1 MLKVLIVDDEPFIA
15 LGLGEI
21 IEWNKEGYEVVYTA
35 YNGLQALE
43 YVKENP
49 VDLII
54 ADIQM
59 PVMNGL
65 ELLEEVRKINKD
77 TFFVILSGFDKFDY
91 VQRALR
97 SNCTDYILKP
107 VQQEEL
113 LEIVR
118 RIALEKN
125 IARNEE
131 VKNKE
136 IEKNFIEHNIRAL
149 LNGKYNDETLKQIN
163 NSIEK
168 LVDAP
173 SYRYVNVYPMD
184 IGKMKDMD
192 DEEIKNGLKKLK
204 ERLINEFPECEQC
217 FVLDTSLSENEY
229 ELGFVIS
236 SNMLCYQ
243 DIICRENSDEEKIKL
258 INQENIYP
266 VSLVVGKEV
275 DNLNKIHRS
284 YSSTFM
290 MRSFIGFFDEKYIY
304 VYEDEVLNN
313 STEGAV
319 LCTDSLENLIK
330 SIAIND
336 KDKIKQNVELLFNEM
351 EKIGFNQKNMSI
363 NMNYLLYRLIY
374 LAVEQDETV
383 NQEEVMQYIS
393 ENTFEDGINRGG
405 KDHFLKFANEYAE
418 YIIQLR
424 KKVSRGVLSD
434 IEKEIHENYASNL
447 TLRELSK
454 KYFINS
460 SYLGQ
465 IFRKK
470 YGISFKDY
478 LCEYRIDKAAY
489 ELLHTDKK
497 IVAISEEVG
506 YKDIDYFISKF
517 TEKKGCPPAKYRRG
531 VE

>member
-1 MLKVLIVDDEPFIA
+1 
-15 LGLGEI
+15 
-21 IEWNKEGYEVVYTA
+21 
-35 YNGLQALE
+35 
-43 YVKENP
+43 
-49 VDLII
+49 
-54 ADIQM
+54 
-59 PVMNGL
+59 
-65 ELLEEVRKINKD
+65 
-77 TFFVILSGFDKFDY
+77 
-91 VQRALR
+91 
-97 SNCTDYILKP
+97 
-107 VQQEEL
+107 
-113 LEIVR
+113 
-118 RIALEKN
+118 
-125 IARNEE
+125 
-131 VKNKE
+131 
-136 IEKNFIEHNIRAL
+136 
-149 LNGKYNDETLKQIN
+149 
-163 NSIEK
+163 
-168 LVDAP
+168 
-173 SYRYVNVYPMD
+173 
-184 IGKMKDMD
+184 
-192 DEEIKNGLKKLK
+192 
-204 ERLINEFPECEQC
+204 
-217 FVLDTSLSENEY
+217 
-229 ELGFVIS
+229 
-236 SNMLCYQ
+236 
-243 DIICRENSDEEKIKL
+243 
-258 INQENIYP
+258 
-266 VSLVVGKEV
+266 
-275 DNLNKIHRS
+275 
-284 YSSTFM
+284 M